1 MESKGQVSRDL
12 IHPKRLVSLRGCWP
26 QHDNSG
32 ISRLVKYSKS
42 PKIEYQHGGNGVIA
56 KDFPL
61 TLFCYGA
68 WCTLSQS
75 NIEHR
80 WRSNDKEIF
89 FFQPAGAWFKGGYGL
104 FYPRMGGILFHTTN
118 HDSVEHG

>member
-26 QHDNSG
+26 QHGNSG

-68 WCTLSQS
+68 WCTLS
-75 NIEHR
+75 
-80 WRSNDKEIF
+80 
-89 FFQPAGAWFKGGYGL
+89 
-104 FYPRMGGILFHTTN
+104 
-118 HDSVEHG
+118 